1 MKTLLAI
8 GLGAFFLAGS
18 TSAFACDGQGA
29 DTTNTS
35 TQPKAPTQSKKDSK
49 KDSKSSDKK
58 DAAPTRS

>member
-8 GLGAFFLAGS
+8 GLGAFFLSAS
-18 TSAFACDGQGA
+18 TAAFACDGQNA

-35 TQPKAPTQSKKDSK
+35 TQPKQKKETKKDTK
-49 KDSKSSDKK
+49 TDKK